1 GQDLFYLED
10 QDAGHE
16 ETAWAKRVEYP
27 FRLFKGNNNWRLLDF
42 KLEVNILGATEAER
56 EIYIN
61 PVASFDNGIKFSL
74 YQLAEYQIREE
85 SRAKINAQ
93 GRLELN
99 GEEEV
104 VVSVTYQGIEKT
116 IKVSKDLSFLR
127 CI

>member
-1 GQDLFYLED
+1 
-10 QDAGHE
+10 
-16 ETAWAKRVEYP
+16 
-27 FRLFKGNNNWRLLDF
+27 
-42 KLEVNILGATEAER
+42 
-56 EIYIN
+56 
-61 PVASFDNGIKFSL
+61 
-74 YQLAEYQIREE
+74 LAEYQIREE

-127 CI
+127 CILF